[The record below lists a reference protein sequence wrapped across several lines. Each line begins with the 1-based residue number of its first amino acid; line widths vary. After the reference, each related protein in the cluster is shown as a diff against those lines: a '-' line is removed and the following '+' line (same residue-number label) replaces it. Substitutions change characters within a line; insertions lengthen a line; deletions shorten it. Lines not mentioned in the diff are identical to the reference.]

1 LNKAGLAQLRCRV
14 FALIEIGVVSQLIAR
29 YTVPGLRSLLKKI
42 GTLLNPDAK
51 KPAGE
56 TS

>member
-1 LNKAGLAQLRCRV
+1 M
-14 FALIEIGVVSQLIAR
+14 FALIEMGVVSQLIAR
-29 YTVPGLRSLLKKI
+29 YTVPGMRRLLKKI

-51 KPAGE
+51 MPTRE